1 MASFWYITMITIID
15 VITNSENYVNAS
27 ISPYIIIIFYE
38 ILFILLF
45 IFYYGLKVMSHI
57 F

>member
-1 MASFWYITMITIID
+1 MASFWYITLITIID

-27 ISPYIIIIFYE
+27 ISLYIIIIFYE

-45 IFYYGLKVMSHI
+45 IFYHGLKVMSHI